1 MTDRPKL
8 RRFEVG
14 LSCRHLVDW
23 ACVYA
28 PSLCL
33 QDMFAAEDEQ
43 DDDYA
48 TQKTG
53 EENNS

>member
-8 RRFEVG
+8 RRFDVG

-23 ACVYA
+23 ACVYGE
-28 PSLCL
+28 SLE
-33 QDMFAAEDEQ
+33 DIFAAAEEQ
-43 DDDYA
+43 PEET

-53 EENNS
+53 EEN